1 VRLISELKRRNVFR
15 MAVLYVVAAWLV
27 MQVAGALIDL
37 RVLPESLGPW
47 VMAVLV
53 IGFPIALV
61 VSWFFDMTP
70 EGVVREAEVPEDQPV
85 LAAGGR
91 RTDFVIIAILAAA
104 IILMLVW
111 EPPASTD
118 EALTVLP
125 FESMT
130 GPDEASFAE
139 GVSIEL
145 QNFMAQLR
153 KFKVKQPPEASIL
166 AHFSDIPTLAR
177 EMDVRWVLKG
187 SVRHAENRVRIA
199 VQLID
204 ADDEAAIAWSNVFDR
219 ELSAANLFGIQT
231 EIARAITSELRFS
244 LDKPAEKPLA
254 APPTQNT
261 EAYNAY
267 LVGRQRLTDRR
278 VDWLEDA
285 IEQFAYAI
293 DLDPDFGRAYSGLVD
308 ACLLF
313 TSYSGGHKHKSCP
326 IDEADLLP
334 LARKAVRLAPDSGE
348 AWVTLGASIDLFGDR
363 QSKSDKELS
372 AEAEDAFKR
381 GLSLNPSN
389 SQGYLWY
396 SQFLYGT
403 KYGRQMEAWLKAW
416 RDGVWW
422 KVIEQGLEVDP
433 LSLQLHRQARFPDWV
448 HSREEALWHMRR
460 IVEIAPDSPQGYG
473 ALGYFLWRNHGRA
486 DEMVR
491 LSSKAARLDPRRPD
505 YPMYIG
511 FAYMALGDYEM
522 ALAYFHLWEKIEY
535 TDTDTERGRVAGE
548 AFALLYA
555 GRTREAI
562 EKLEALQ
569 DTPWLGRPQLH
580 GPLNALAGIDLRDG
594 HPERALSRFRE
605 HRPECFADVEFKD
618 LSDSCPMLALAR
630 ILQEVGDEERVQE
643 FVLGYTPELQE
654 SWDNFWSHLDYRIEA
669 FVFSRYEVIAGRHEQ
684 ALTMLEDLVEKGFRG
699 SVTSEWDWR
708 FFAYYD
714 ITLDPIRDHPRF
726 RAIIAVIEADMAQQ
740 LENVREMQRRGEVP
754 TLEEVNALIA
764 SARESG

>member
-1 VRLISELKRRNVFR
+1 
-15 MAVLYVVAAWLV
+15 MAVLYVISAWLV

-91 RTDFVIIAILAAA
+91 RTDFIIIAMLAAA

-111 EPPASTD
+111 EPPAPAD

-130 GPDEASFAE
+130 GPDEAAFAE

-145 QNFMAQLR
+145 QNLVSQLR
-153 KFKVKQPPEASIL
+153 KFKVKQPPEASNL

-187 SVRHAENRVRIA
+187 SVRHAESRVRIA

-219 ELSAANLFGIQT
+219 ELSAANLFAIQT

-285 IEQFAYAI
+285 IEQFAHAI
-293 DLDPDFGRAYSGLVD
+293 DLDPDFGKAYSGLVD
-308 ACLLF
+308 ACSLYRN
-313 TSYSGGHKHKSCP
+313 YSEGHKHKSCP
-326 IDEADLLP
+326 TDEAELLL

-348 AWVTLGASIDLFGDR
+348 AWVSLGEVIGALLDQLDDR
-363 QSKSDKELS
+363 QSKSYQELS
-372 AEAEDAFKR
+372 SEAENAFKR
-381 GLSLNPSN
+381 GLSLNPSY
-389 SQGYLWY
+389 SQGYHWY
-396 SQFLYGT
+396 AIYLASKEEGQSAL
-403 KYGRQMEAWLKAW
+403 Q
-416 RDGVWW
+416 
-422 KVIEQGLEVDP
+422 VIEQGLEVDP
-433 LSLQLHRQARFPDWV
+433 LSLPLHLIFHFPEWAE
-448 HSREEALWHMRR
+448 SREEALWHARR
-460 IVEIAPDSPQGYG
+460 IVEIAPDSP
-473 ALGYFLWRNHGRA
+473 LGYARLGVELWRNHGRA

-491 LSSKAARLDPRRPD
+491 LLSKAARLDPRNPE
-505 YPMYIG
+505 YPGLNG
-511 FAYMALGDYEM
+511 FAYLALGDYDM
-522 ALAYFHLWEKIEY
+522 ALAHFRLAEMIAY
-535 TDTDTERGRVAGE
+535 TDMDAERGRAAGE

-562 EKLEALQ
+562 EKLEVLQ

-580 GPLNALAGIDLRDG
+580 APLNALAGIDLRDG
-594 HPERALSRFRE
+594 HPERALSRFRQ

-643 FVLGYTPELQE
+643 FVLGYTPVLQE
-654 SWDNFWSHLDYRIEA
+654 SWDNFWSHLDYRKEA
-669 FVFSRYEVIAGRHEQ
+669 FVQARYEAIAGRHEQ
-684 ALTMLEDLVEKGFRG
+684 ALTMLEDLVAAGFRG
-699 SVTSEWDWR
+699 WVTSEWDWR

-714 ITLDPIRDHPRF
+714 ITLDSIRDHPRF
-726 RAIIAVIEADMAQQ
+726 RATIAVIEADMAQQ